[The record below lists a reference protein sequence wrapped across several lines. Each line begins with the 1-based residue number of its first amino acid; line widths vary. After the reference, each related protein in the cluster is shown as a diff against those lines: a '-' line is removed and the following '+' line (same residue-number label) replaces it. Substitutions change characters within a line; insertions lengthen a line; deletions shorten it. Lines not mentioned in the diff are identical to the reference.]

1 MQAITD
7 FLSGIGDSIVNAWQ
21 FVLAFFRDFMQFL
34 ELLTKMPEILANVLS
49 WIPGEIWISLYLLFN
64 IVILYKILGREG

>member
-1 MQAITD
+1 MNAINS
-7 FLSGIGDSIVNAWQ
+7 FLSGIGDAIVKAWQ

-49 WIPGEIWISLYLLFN
+49 WIPGEIWISLSMLFG

>member
-1 MQAITD
+1 MYAITS
-7 FLSGIGDSIVNAWQ
+7 FLSGIGDAIVKAWQ

-34 ELLTKMPEILANVLS
+34 ELLTKMPVILANVLS
-49 WIPGEIWISLYLLFN
+49 WIPGEIWILLYLLFN